1 MRSALPMCMYALTV
15 ASWSPALLARL
26 SATGMSARLGLTAW
40 LTAMA
45 SVIASLAIA
54 LQDLVR
60 EAAAGWHLLAEAF
73 CRSVTGHACPPPV
86 YSSAIFEIPLAGTAL
101 TAALAAAILA
111 WRYGRGVTR
120 AQQLA
125 HAHSAAALITGRRLP
140 AASGTVVLDVPQPA
154 AYCVPGRPAAIVLTT
169 GALALLE
176 PEQLTAVIAHERAHL
191 AGSHHLLVTLTRGLS
206 AVLPGVP
213 LFTRAQAEVS
223 RLTEM
228 LADDAAARH
237 SGRPA
242 LVAALLAL
250 GTGAP
255 VPSRALAAAAGDVTA
270 RVQRLLQPA
279 SPSPRA
285 RNRLALAAVTI
296 LLAAAPGLLT
306 WLAGPLAARVVPLPW

>member
-1 MRSALPMCMYALTV
+1 MRSALPLCLYALAV
-15 ASWSPALLARL
+15 ASYSPALLARL
-26 SATGMSARLGLTAW
+26 SATGMSARMGLTAW
-40 LTAMA
+40 LTAIA
-45 SVIASLAIA
+45 SVLASMAIA
-54 LQDLVR
+54 LKELVSA
-60 EAAAGWHLLAEAF
+60 AAAGWHLLAEAF

-86 YSSAIFEIPLAGTAL
+86 YSSALFEIPLAGAAL
-101 TAALAAAILA
+101 TAGLAAAILA
-111 WRYGRGVTR
+111 WRYGRSVQR

-125 HAHSAAALITGRRLP
+125 YAHSAAALITGRRFP
-140 AASGTVVLDVPQPA
+140 AAGGAVVLDVPQPA

-176 PEQLTAVIAHERAHL
+176 PEQLSAVIAHEKAHL

-206 AVLPGVP
+206 AALPGIP
-213 LFTRAQAEVS
+213 LFIRAQAEVS

-255 VPSRALAAAAGDVTA
+255 VPSRALAAAAGDVAA

-285 RNRLALAAVTI
+285 RNRLALAAVTV

-306 WLAGPLAARVVPLPW
+306 WLAGLLAARVVPLPW

>member
-1 MRSALPMCMYALTV
+1 MRSTLLMCLYALAV
-15 ASWSPALLARL
+15 ARYSPSLLARL
-26 SATGMSARLGLTAW
+26 SATGMSARLSLTAW

-45 SVIASLAIA
+45 SVLASMTIA
-54 LQDLVR
+54 LQELVSA
-60 EAAAGWHLLAEAF
+60 AAAGWHLLAEAF
-73 CRSVTGHACPPPV
+73 CQSVTGHACPPPV
-86 YSSAIFEIPLAGTAL
+86 YRSAIFEIPLAATAL
-101 TAALAAAILA
+101 GAALAAAVLA
-111 WRYGRGVTR
+111 WRYGRSVQR

-140 AASGTVVLDVPQPA
+140 AVSGTVVLDVPQPA

-191 AGSHHLLVTLTRGLS
+191 AGNHHLLVTLTRGLS
-206 AVLPGVP
+206 AVFPGVS
-213 LFTRAQAEVS
+213 LFTRAQAEVT

-242 LVAALLAL
+242 LVTALLAL

-255 VPSRALAAAAGDVTA
+255 VPARALAAAAGDVTA

-285 RNRLALAAVTI
+285 RNWLALATVTI

-306 WLAGPLAARVVPLPW
+306 LIAAPLAAHVVPLPW

>member
-1 MRSALPMCMYALTV
+1 
-15 ASWSPALLARL
+15 
-26 SATGMSARLGLTAW
+26 
-40 LTAMA
+40 MA
-45 SVIASLAIA
+45 
-54 LQDLVR
+54 
-60 EAAAGWHLLAEAF
+60 G
-73 CRSVTGHACPPPV
+73 
-86 YSSAIFEIPLAGTAL
+86 
-101 TAALAAAILA
+101 ALAAAVLA
-111 WRYGRGVTR
+111 WRYGRSVQR

-125 HAHSAAALITGRRLP
+125 HAHSAAALITGRRLL
-140 AASGTVVLDVPQPA
+140 AATGTVVLDAPQPA
-154 AYCVPGRPAAIVLTT
+154 AYCVPGRPPAIVLTT

-176 PEQLTAVIAHERAHL
+176 PEQLAAVIAHEKAHL
-191 AGSHHLLVTLTRGLS
+191 AGSHHLLVSLTRGLS

-213 LFTRAQAEVS
+213 IFTRAQAEVT

-242 LVAALLAL
+242 LVAALLTL

-285 RNRLALAAVTI
+285 RNRLALATVTI
-296 LLAAAPGLLT
+296 LLTAAPGLLM
-306 WLAGPLAARVVPLPW
+306 WLAAPLAARVVPLPW